1 MNKLAIDSTVLL
13 TLAGHAPSAELLQW
27 RAEEAVLSVAV
38 DGGWLAHRHADVEPD
53 VILGD
58 FDSCGDL
65 SEIEKVFP
73 RSALH
78 HLSDQNHT
86 DFEKALDW
94 IKQMGQPKKLVI
106 LGGLGKRMDHT
117 LSNLMIA
124 GRVDQKVEII
134 FDDVHEYVSRI
145 TPETPL
151 HLKGRS
157 AANLSIL
164 PLGECEGV
172 QSSGLE
178 WELENLSFSWDRMIS
193 QSNRCLSD
201 DVCVTCETG
210 VLYGFVH
217 KDA

>member
-27 RAEEAVLSVAV
+27 HSEEAELSVAV
-38 DGGWLAHRHADVEPD
+38 DGGCLAYRYAEIEPD

-86 DFEKALDW
+86 DFEKALGW
-94 IKQMGQPKKLVI
+94 IKQMGEPKKLVI

-124 GRVDQKVEII
+124 GRVDSRVEII
-134 FDDVHEYVSRI
+134 FDEVHEYVSRV
-145 TPETPL
+145 TAETPV

-157 AANLSIL
+157 GSNLSIL

-193 QSNRCLSD
+193 QSNRCLTD
-201 DVCVTCETG
+201 DVSVNCETG
-210 VLYGFVH
+210 VLYGFVP
-217 KDA
+217 KQT

>member
-1 MNKLAIDSTVLL
+1 MNKLAIDSTVLV

-27 RAEEAVLSVAV
+27 RAEEAELTVAV
-38 DGGWLAHRHADVEPD
+38 DGGWSAHRSAELEPD

-58 FDSCGDL
+58 FDSCGNL

-94 IKQMGQPKKLVI
+94 IKQLGQPKKLVI
-106 LGGLGKRMDHT
+106 LGGLGKRVDHT
-117 LSNLMIA
+117 LCNLMIA
-124 GRVDQKVEII
+124 GRVDSRIEII
-134 FDDVHEYVSRI
+134 FDDVHEYVSRV
-145 TPETPL
+145 TSETPL

-157 AANLSIL
+157 GAKLSIL
-164 PLGECEGV
+164 PMGECKGV
-172 QSSGLE
+172 KSSGLE
-178 WELENLSFSWDRMIS
+178 WELENLSFSWDRTIS

-201 DVCVTCETG
+201 NVWVTCETG
-210 VLYGFVH
+210 VIYGFVP
-217 KDA
+217 KEA

>member
-27 RAEEAVLSVAV
+27 RAEEGELSIAV
-38 DGGWLAHRHADVEPD
+38 DGGWLAHRSAELEPD

-58 FDSCGDL
+58 FDSCGEL
-65 SEIEKVFP
+65 SEIEKIFP

-94 IKQMGQPKKLVI
+94 IKQMGQPKKLVV

-124 GRVDQKVEII
+124 GRIDSRVEVI

-151 HLKGRS
+151 HLAGRS
-157 AANLSIL
+157 GANLSIL
-164 PLGECEGV
+164 PMGECEGV
-172 QSSGLE
+172 QSCGLE
-178 WELENLSFSWDRMIS
+178 WELEELCFSWDRMIS
-193 QSNRCLSD
+193 QSNRCLTD

-210 VLYGFVH
+210 VLYGFVP

>member
-27 RAEEAVLSVAV
+27 RAEEGELSIAV
-38 DGGWLAHRHADVEPD
+38 DGGWLAHRYADVEPN

-65 SEIEKVFP
+65 SEIQKVFP

-78 HLSDQNHT
+78 HLTDQNHT

-94 IKQMGQPKKLVI
+94 IKHMGQPKKLVI

-124 GRVDQKVEII
+124 GRVDSRIEVI

-145 TPETPL
+145 TPQTPL

-157 AANLSIL
+157 GTNLSIL
-164 PLGECEGV
+164 PLGECEGLE
-172 QSSGLE
+172 SSGLE
-178 WELENLSFSWDRMIS
+178 WELKNLSFSWDRMMS
-193 QSNRCLSD
+193 QSNRCVTD
-201 DVCVTCETG
+201 DAYVTCETG
-210 VLYGFVH
+210 VLYGFVT

>member
-27 RAEEAVLSVAV
+27 RVEEAELTVAV
-38 DGGWLAHRHADVEPD
+38 DGGWLAHRSAELAPD

-94 IKQMGQPKKLVI
+94 IKQMEQPKKLVI

-117 LSNLMIA
+117 FSNLIIA
-124 GRVDQKVEII
+124 GRLDSKIEVI

-151 HLKGRS
+151 CLKGRS
-157 AANLSIL
+157 GANLSIL
-164 PLGECEGV
+164 PLGVCEGV

-178 WELENLSFSWDRMIS
+178 WELKNLSFSWDRMMS
-193 QSNRCLSD
+193 QSNRCVTD
-201 DVCVTCETG
+201 DACVTCETG
-210 VLYGFVH
+210 VLYGFVP

>member
-1 MNKLAIDSTVLL
+1 LNKLAIDSTVLL

-38 DGGWLAHRHADVEPD
+38 DGGWLAHRHAEVEPD

-117 LSNLMIA
+117 LSTLIIA
-124 GRVDQKVEII
+124 GRVDSQIEVI

-145 TPETPL
+145 TPEAPL

-157 AANLSIL
+157 GANLSIL

-178 WELENLSFSWDRMIS
+178 WELEGLCFSWDRMIS
-193 QSNRCLSD
+193 QSNRCVTD

>member
-13 TLAGHAPSAELLQW
+13 TLAGHAPSDELLQW
-27 RAEEAVLSVAV
+27 RSEEAELTVAV
-38 DGGWLAHRHADVEPD
+38 DGGWLVHRSAELEPD

-58 FDSCGDL
+58 FDSCGEL
-65 SEIEKVFP
+65 SEIEKIFP

-117 LSNLMIA
+117 LSNLIIA
-124 GRVDQKVEII
+124 GRVDSKIEVI

-151 HLKGRS
+151 NVRGRS
-157 AANLSIL
+157 GANLSIL

-193 QSNRCLSD
+193 QSNRCATDEVKVS
-201 DVCVTCETG
+201 CQSG
-210 VLYGFVH
+210 VLYGFVP

>member
-1 MNKLAIDSTVLL
+1 MNKLGIDSTVLL
-13 TLAGHAPSAELLQW
+13 TLAGHAPSAQLLQW
-27 RAEEAVLSVAV
+27 RVEEAELSVAV
-38 DGGWLAHRHADVEPD
+38 DGGWLAHRSAEIEPD

-65 SEIEKVFP
+65 SEIEKFFS
-73 RSALH
+73 RSAIY

-94 IKQMGQPKKLVI
+94 IKQMGEPKKLVI

-117 LSNLMIA
+117 LSNLIIA
-124 GRVDQKVEII
+124 ARVDQKVEIV

-178 WELENLSFSWDRMIS
+178 WEFEGLCFSWDRMIS
-193 QSNRCLSD
+193 QSNRCVTD

-210 VLYGFVH
+210 VLYGFVS
-217 KDA
+217 KEA

>member
-1 MNKLAIDSTVLL
+1 MADSTVLI

-27 RAEEAVLSVAV
+27 RAEEAELTVAV
-38 DGGWLAHRHADVEPD
+38 DGGCLAHRSAEIEPD

-78 HLSDQNHT
+78 HLIDQNHT

-94 IKQMGQPKKLVI
+94 IKARGLPKKIII

-124 GRVDQKVEII
+124 GRVDSAIEIV
-134 FDDVHEYVSRI
+134 FDDEHEYVSRI
-145 TPETPL
+145 TPKIPFK
-151 HLKGRS
+151 LKGRS
-157 AANLSIL
+157 GAMLSIL
-164 PLGECEGV
+164 PIGECHGV
-172 QSSGLE
+172 TSSGLN
-178 WELENLSFSWDRMIS
+178 WELEKRSFSWDKMIS
-193 QSNRCLSD
+193 QSNRSISD
-201 DVCVTCETG
+201 EVRVSCDCG
-210 VLYGFVH
+210 VLYGFVP

>member
-1 MNKLAIDSTVLL
+1 MNKLPIDSTVLL

-27 RAEEAVLSVAV
+27 RAEDAELTVAV
-38 DGGWLAHRHADVEPD
+38 DGGWSAHRSAEIEPD

-73 RSALH
+73 RSSLH

-94 IKQMGQPKKLVI
+94 IKQLGQPKKLVI

-124 GRVDQKVEII
+124 GRVDSRVEII
-134 FDDVHEYVSRI
+134 FDDVHEYSSRI
-145 TPETPL
+145 TPEAPL
-151 HLKGRS
+151 FLRGRS
-157 AANLSIL
+157 GANLSII
-164 PLGECEGV
+164 PLGECEAV
-172 QSSGLE
+172 QSRGLE
-178 WELENLSFSWDRMIS
+178 WELEKMSFSWDRLIS
-193 QSNRCLSD
+193 QSNRCMTD

-210 VLYGFVH
+210 VLYAFVS
-217 KDA
+217 KEE

>member
-1 MNKLAIDSTVLL
+1 MNKLPIDSTVLL
-13 TLAGHAPSAELLQW
+13 TLAGHDPSAEILQW
-27 RAEEAVLSVAV
+27 RSEEAELTVAV
-38 DGGWLAHRHADVEPD
+38 DGGWLAHRSTGLEPD
-53 VILGD
+53 IILGD

-73 RSALH
+73 RSALY

-124 GRVDQKVEII
+124 GRVDSRIEVI
-134 FDDVHEYVSRI
+134 FDDVYDYVSRI

-157 AANLSIL
+157 GANLSIL
-164 PLGECEGV
+164 PMGECEGV

-178 WELENLSFSWDRMIS
+178 WELGNLSFSWDRMIS
-193 QSNRCLSD
+193 QSNRCLTD
-201 DVCVTCETG
+201 DVSVTCETG
-210 VLYGFVH
+210 VLYGFVP